1 MAEKNVECVMVEL
14 CQRLLALRIGIAASK
29 DLFRRSSSHA
39 LPGVAMFTV
48 VPVVD
53 PLGCSQDRFAGWR
66 QRRLFALPEQEL
78 PVLLEQLI
86 AMVGSVYWTAGAVGR
101 LLRVE
106 AGSLCSKPP
115 FHRLRLRM
123 LSDREDD
130 SSAFSPRRLDQAA
143 ECALR
148 LRWQLRFFLADLFEV
163 FATVD
168 EPELR
173 RAPSAQDGHPQ
184 RGTNRV

>member
-78 PVLLEQLI
+78 PVLLEQQRERRGDRRVI
-86 AMVGSVYWTAGAVGR
+86 VDDENGAGHESPSSRAQRRITRGPAEI
-101 LLRVE
+101 LR
-106 AGSLCSKPP
+106 
-115 FHRLRLRM
+115 RLRG
-123 LSDREDD
+123 S
-130 SSAFSPRRLDQAA
+130 
-143 ECALR
+143 
-148 LRWQLRFFLADLFEV
+148 
-163 FATVD
+163 
-168 EPELR
+168 
-173 RAPSAQDGHPQ
+173 G
-184 RGTNRV
+184 